1 MQAPMY
7 VERNTNIEKYRE
19 RLIYILKIF
28 LDALNNIKQ
37 SQKKFKEQEIL
48 EKWQRMLRL
57 VQRKGTKKNKRTIN
71 F

>member
-57 VQRKGTKKNKRTIN
+57 AQRKGTKKNKRTIN